1 MPSELGLAEWAQTVF
16 NNIQPSTGLPQ
27 SLPINVSATAAAMN
41 EMLTTQS
48 PLTAWQVAT
57 NKALDNMEKALPQE
71 HFYNKPLNRII
82 GLGLKQDGMIGLE
95 IECEGTQLFTTPFK
109 YWACHQDNSLRA
121 VKDHQPV
128 EYVLSKPL
136 DPPEIKKALEYLEQ
150 KLKQAGSSVVHS
162 NRTSVHVHIN
172 CQKLTVRQLYCFIL
186 MYIIFEEVL
195 IDWCSPER
203 AGNLFTLRAKDS
215 DYYITLLEAA
225 LKQSNFRSW
234 TEHVRYAA
242 CNVASIPKF
251 GSLEFRALKGTVD
264 IELITTWINM
274 LLNIM
279 DQSLK
284 YDNPIQIVEEF
295 TQIGP
300 LPFFRK
306 IFSHD
311 KLRSLLELQTGLSG
325 KLWDGLRMM
334 RDVAYTVEWLPPQK
348 KKESTNQEQSQKS
361 LVKAGKLIDG
371 MLVEYRFNDGDVS
384 QTFNVV
390 VRDYSN
396 YLENSQSI
404 FGRRLCHIPDGWTM
418 YYTNDNN
425 MNDLY
430 AVMFDMRP
438 GVPEYADDEES

>member
-1 MPSELGLAEWAQTVF
+1 MPENPIPQAVPSFTVQSVMHTITSPGPSFHPVINAPFVSYGIGSGPQILNTLYSSEE
-16 NNIQPSTGLPQ
+16 IQAIREKLKGKD
-27 SLPINVSATAAAMN
+27 M
-41 EMLTTQS
+41 ETT
-48 PLTAWQVAT
+48 
-57 NKALDNMEKALPQE
+57 KE
-71 HFYNKPLNRII
+71 HFYNKSINKVVGFGI
-82 GLGLKQDGMIGLE
+82 KQEGMIGLE
-95 IECEGTQLFTTPFK
+95 IECEGTHLFTTPFK

-121 VKDHQPV
+121 VKDHAPV

-136 DPPEIKKALEYLEQ
+136 DPPEIKKALEYLES
-150 KLKQAGSSVVHS
+150 KLKQAGSSVIHS

-186 MYIIFEEVL
+186 LYIIFEEAL

-225 LKQSNFRSW
+225 LKNENFRGWS
-234 TEHVRYAA
+234 ENVRYAA

-264 IELITTWINM
+264 IELITNWMSM

-284 YDNPIQIVEEF
+284 YDNPVQIVEEF
-295 TQIGP
+295 TRIGP

-306 IFSHD
+306 IFASD

-348 KKESTNQEQSQKS
+348 KKESTNQKSQEKP
-361 LVKAGKLIDG
+361 LVKTGQIIDDMMVRHKRAGPWFVMTYEDYQLG
-371 MLVEYRFNDGDVS
+371 GQTGHHFN
-384 QTFNVV
+384 
-390 VRDYSN
+390 
-396 YLENSQSI
+396 
-404 FGRRLCHIPDGWTM
+404 IPHNHTM
-418 YYTNDNN
+418 YYTNESQFGDSI
-425 MNDLY
+425 Y
-430 AVMFDMRP
+430 IMFDCRE
-438 GVPEYADDEES
+438 GGAEYAANFEYES